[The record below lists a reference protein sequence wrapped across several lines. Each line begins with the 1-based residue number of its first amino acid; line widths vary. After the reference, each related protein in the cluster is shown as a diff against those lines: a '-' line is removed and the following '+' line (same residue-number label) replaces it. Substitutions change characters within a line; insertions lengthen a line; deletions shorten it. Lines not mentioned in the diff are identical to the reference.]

1 MRNFHLGRVAAGL
14 LRPHF
19 PLALAAVALGALGGA
34 ATVGVL
40 ALVDDA
46 MKHGPSAEKA
56 SGFVL
61 LCLLMLAVQIA
72 SFRANSWIVQNV
84 MADLRKSIADDIL
97 AAPIA
102 ALERMQKHRLIVAIN
117 HDVQQLTEFVRGLPY
132 LLVSLMTTLGCA
144 IYLFAISWRLA
155 AIAMLM
161 ALLRVLLARRML
173 AAAFEIF
180 HEEREARGILQ
191 KHMDALTAG
200 CKELRLHKDRRS
212 RFRNETLFAKIDEVR
227 DLTHRNFTRFA
238 NIEAFEAAFSFIIIG
253 VLFLASRAL
262 GEPSEALGAFIVA
275 LLFLREPIGYIVG
288 TLPRFA
294 SAQTSF
300 AELLRLRE
308 ELANSESWSRGV
320 VDASFS
326 RIELRGAT
334 YVYSSED
341 GPAFMLGPIDLEVR
355 RGETLFIVGENG
367 SGKTTLIK
375 LLLGLYPPTSGEIL
389 VDGVPVTNENRDA
402 FRQRFS
408 AVFFDYCLFDDV
420 AMDLENAEAATDYLA
435 RMELSAKTAIVD
447 GSFSTTALSAGQRK
461 RLALVSAYAEGRP
474 VMVLDEWAAEQDPTF
489 RRAFYSEILP
499 DLKRRGKTLI
509 CVSHDDRYFDA
520 ADRIVHITDGKI
532 V

>member
-1 MRNFHLGRVAAGL
+1 MQNRHLGRVAADL
-14 LRPHF
+14 LRPYF
-19 PLALAAVALGALGGA
+19 SLALAAVALGALGSG

-72 SFRANSWIVQNV
+72 SFRANSWIIQNV

-97 AAPIA
+97 EAPIA

-132 LLVSLMTTLGCA
+132 LLVAMLTTLGCA
-144 IYLFAISWRLA
+144 IYLFVISWRLA

-180 HEEREARGILQ
+180 REEHEARGILQ
-191 KHMDALTAG
+191 KHMDALTTG
-200 CKELRLHKDRRS
+200 CKELRLHQGRRA
-212 RFRNETLFAKIDEVR
+212 RFRNERLFTKIDEVR

-253 VLFLASRAL
+253 ALFLASRAL
-262 GEPSEALGAFIVA
+262 GESSEALGAFIVA

-288 TLPRFA
+288 SLPRFA

-300 AELLRLRE
+300 AQLLGLRDE
-308 ELANSESWSRGV
+308 FTNPESWSRGV
-320 VDASFS
+320 VDPSFS
-326 RIELRGAT
+326 LIELRGAT
-334 YVYSSED
+334 YVYSSEEE
-341 GPAFMLGPIDLEVR
+341 PCFTLGPIDLEVR

-367 SGKTTLIK
+367 SGKTTLVK

-389 VDGVPVTNENRDA
+389 VDGAPVTNENRDA

-420 AMDLENAEAATDYLA
+420 AMDSENAEAATDYLA

-447 GSFSTTALSAGQRK
+447 GLFSITALSAGQRK

-499 DLKRRGKTLI
+499 DLKRRGKTMI

-520 ADRIVHITDGKI
+520 ADRVVHITDGKI